1 MIKLKESKRYE
12 DYTDTG
18 NNSTKSKIIRKG
30 KYGFICPH
38 CNEMNEVDIDMDINT
53 SATHSA
59 GIRVFD
65 PVLVITC
72 TSCLNEWIT
81 HDQGI
86 DPNMVKA
93 IKLLS
98 GLGFTTEF
106 SCEGHFNCGEG
117 DLVSLPY
124 ISFIDNSITKHN
136 PPNGWVFAKFKD
148 TQTVLKWNGPFIS
161 ESEKEE
167 AINNLYDW
175 INIEL
180 C

>member
-12 DYTDTG
+12 EYTNVG
-18 NNSTKSKIIRKG
+18 ISNTKTKIIRKG

-38 CNEMNEVDIDMDINT
+38 CNEMNEVGIDINIDILT
-53 SATHSA
+53 THSA
-59 GIRVFD
+59 GIRVLD
-65 PVLVITC
+65 PILVITC
-72 TSCLNEWIT
+72 TSCLNEWVT

-86 DPNMVKA
+86 DPNMIEA
-93 IKLLS
+93 IKILNNS
-98 GLGFTTEF
+98 GFITEF
-106 SCEGHFNCGEG
+106 CCEGHFNCDDEG
-117 DLVSLPY
+117 TISLPY
-124 ISFIDNSITKHN
+124 ISFTDNSITKYD
-136 PPNGWVFAKFKD
+136 PPKGWRFVKFKN
-148 TQTVLKWNGPFIS
+148 TQTILEWNGPFIR